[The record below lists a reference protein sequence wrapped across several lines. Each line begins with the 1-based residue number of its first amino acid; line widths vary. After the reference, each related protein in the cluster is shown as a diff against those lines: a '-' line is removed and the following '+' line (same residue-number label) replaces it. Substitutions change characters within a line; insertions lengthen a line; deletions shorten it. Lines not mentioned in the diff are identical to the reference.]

1 MTGAALTL
9 SLGVNESELEV
20 VTSRRTAGL
29 RLAYYAAQPTPP
41 PVVSAT
47 HVLWEYDGRPAVKTV
62 PSALRRTLMHS
73 SAR

>member
-1 MTGAALTL
+1 MAGFEQAPAATGFAAPAAPEQQWDP
-9 SLGVNESELEV
+9 N
-20 VTSRRTAGL
+20 AQ
-29 RLAYYAAQPTPP
+29 AAPAAQPTPP